1 MPRPRPPRP
10 GRTTGRLNMA
20 SNCSLPVAKTMS
32 SAKHSDHDIAQ
43 AARFTLLSINQ
54 HRSIGQLA
62 LRYAHVGDA
71 HSKHIAYATGKTRVS
86 GPKFAELERSEERS
100 EGKECDRTC
109 RSRWSP

>member
-1 MPRPRPPRP
+1 MRISDWSSDVCSSD
-10 GRTTGRLNMA
+10 L
-20 SNCSLPVAKTMS
+20 NCSLPVAKTMS

-71 HSKHIAYATGKTRVS
+71 HSKHIAYATGK
-86 GPKFAELERSEERS
+86 KRSEERRVGQ
-100 EGKECDRTC
+100 EGVSKCI
-109 RSRWSP
+109 SRWSLYR

>member
-1 MPRPRPPRP
+1 MRISDWSSDVCSSDL
-10 GRTTGRLNMA
+10 LNMA

-71 HSKHIAYATGKTRVS
+71 HSKHIAYATGKKCVYEIGRAAGRERV
-86 GPKFAELERSEERS
+86 GAY
-100 EGKECDRTC
+100 G
-109 RSRWSP
+109 